1 MVGRRFE
8 IKIEVKEGGEDLKG
22 FERSLELFSR
32 RNYEVGGEEEG
43 ELLHGIFSLIAAF
56 VNERVLERRRTIE
69 KRNGVE
75 IDVMLA
81 ELCQS
86 VAGRVIKREFLNRP
100 PAPANPERIFVI
112 LSSSM
117 G

>member
-1 MVGRRFE
+1 M
-8 IKIEVKEGGEDLKG
+8 
-22 FERSLELFSR
+22 
-32 RNYEVGGEEEG
+32 

-56 VNERVLERRRTIE
+56 VSERVLERRRTIE
-69 KRNGVE
+69 KRNE
-75 IDVMLA
+75 IDVTLA

-86 VAGRVIKREFLNRP
+86 GAGRVIKREFLNRP
-100 PAPANPERIFVI
+100 PAPANPHRIFVI